1 MTTTTPNPDNTPDFA
16 PEIDARERLVSRIVD
31 GRAEAEDWSNLRV
44 LASADPEV
52 WRDLAD
58 TQAQHGQLSAAV
70 EDEIAVAMHAEL
82 PDEAHADHAGLS
94 RRLEFVRSWGGWAAA
109 AAIVL
114 VWWTGIR
121 VNGPVESMGTGEQA
135 AGLQPRFVRT
145 AEPANADDALQQY
158 IDLGRKEGSV
168 IAAMPEEVV
177 LETRP
182 LGNGSAEVLYLR
194 QILER
199 RVVDRFYSLATD
211 ELGRAVPVEDADA
224 AGGARPF

>member
-1 MTTTTPNPDNTPDFA
+1 MTTTTPNPENTPEFA

-31 GRAEAEDWSNLRV
+31 GRAEADDWADLRV
-44 LASADPEV
+44 LASADPDV

-58 TQAQHGQLSAAV
+58 TQAQHTHLTQAV
-70 EDEIAVAMHAEL
+70 EDEIQAALRTDL
-82 PDEAHADHAGLS
+82 PSDTAHHHAGLTS
-94 RRLEFVRSWGGWAAA
+94 RLDLVRSWGGWAAA

-121 VNGPVESMGTGEQA
+121 VQGPAESPGDQT
-135 AGLQPRFVRT
+135 AGLQPRFVRA
-145 AEPANADDALQQY
+145 AEPNSAGDALQQY
-158 IDLGRKEGSV
+158 IDLGRREGSV
-168 IAAMPEEVV
+168 IAAMPEEIV

-199 RVVDRFYSLATD
+199 RVVNRFYSLATD
-211 ELGRAVPVEDADA
+211 ELGRVVPVEDADA

>member
-1 MTTTTPNPDNTPDFA
+1 MTTSTPNPESTPRFT

-31 GRAEAEDWSNLRV
+31 GRAGADDWANLRV
-44 LASADPEV
+44 LASAEPEV

-58 TQAQHGQLSAAV
+58 TQAQHTNLSQAV
-70 EDEIAVAMHAEL
+70 EDELQAALRTDL
-82 PDEAHADHAGLS
+82 PTDSAHHQASLTS
-94 RRLEFVRSWGGWAAA
+94 RLDLVRNWGGWAAA

-121 VNGPVESMGTGEQA
+121 VEGPGDIPGTGEQT
-135 AGLQPRFVRT
+135 AGLQPRFVRA
-145 AEPANADDALQQY
+145 AEPSTAGEALQHY
-158 IDLGRKEGSV
+158 IDLGRREGSV
-168 IAAMPEEVV
+168 IAAMPKEIV
-177 LETRP
+177 LETRA
-182 LGNGSAEVLYLR
+182 LGDGSAEVLYLR

-211 ELGRAVPVEDADA
+211 ELGRMVPVEDADA